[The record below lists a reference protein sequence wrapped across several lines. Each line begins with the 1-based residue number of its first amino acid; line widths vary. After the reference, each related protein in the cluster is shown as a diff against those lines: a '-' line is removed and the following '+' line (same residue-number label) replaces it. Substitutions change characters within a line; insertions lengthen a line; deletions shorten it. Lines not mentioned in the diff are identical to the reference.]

1 MSGWYK
7 SLGFNAAA
15 LALLLAA
22 SHALLKWVSQQPHH
36 GIADLLARHWL
47 ATGSA
52 LAIYAG
58 VFFYYLAALRWLNM
72 SLLYPVY
79 TGAAVLLVVVTG
91 CIVFGERIDARQILG
106 AALIAAG
113 VYAMYPRS

>member
-1 MSGWYK
+1 VSVWYK
-7 SLGFNAAA
+7 SVAFNAPA
-15 LALLLAA
+15 LALLLAF

-36 GIADLLARHWL
+36 SIADLLTRHWM

-52 LAIYAG
+52 LAIYAF

-79 TGAAVLLVVVTG
+79 TGAAVLLVFATG
-91 CIVFGERIDARQILG
+91 VIVFGERIDARQVLG
-106 AALIAAG
+106 AVLIAAG